1 MDYIRDEHR
10 VHVIVYHLVWT
21 PKRRRPVLTG
31 KVANRC
37 KEIINAKCEEK
48 GIPPSSQIAIYVNKE
63 LFQRHGRK
71 RVKQSD

>member
-1 MDYIRDEHR
+1 MVYIRDEHR
-10 VHVIVYHLVWT
+10 VHLIVYHLVWT

-37 KEIINAKCEEK
+37 NEIINAKCEEK
-48 GIPPSSQIAIYVNKE
+48 GIPPPSQIAVHVDKE

-71 RVKQSD
+71 RVKRSD